1 MLASEEPTVE
11 LTLVAPGSF
20 VRALLRRMTAPRP
33 PHSFTGQEPPANGK
47 TGANGDK
54 PANPQIVVE
63 SLPSGTLQGVPHL
76 VGRFP
81 LTPALALDQAD
92 SLPDEAA
99 PDGPDV
105 VAYVG
110 VQAVGAELL
119 HAILCVA
126 NGEGTGEPPDVDE
139 EPPSAPRDEALLSP
153 RELEVLELLIR
164 CASNR
169 EIAAALSISMNTVK
183 THVRHI
189 MSKLKT
195 NNRARTALV
204 GSKLLQENSSLILK

>member
-1 MLASEEPTVE
+1 MLAFEEPTVE

-20 VRALLRRMTAPRP
+20 IRALLRRMTAPGP
-33 PHSFTGQEPPANGK
+33 PHSFTGLEPPAKGK
-47 TGANGDK
+47 KAANEDK
-54 PANPQIVVE
+54 SANPQTVVE

-81 LTPALALDQAD
+81 LTPALALNQAD
-92 SLPDEAA
+92 SLLDEAG

-105 VAYVG
+105 VGYVG

-126 NGEGTGEPPDVDE
+126 NGEASGEPPDVVE
-139 EPPSAPRDEALLSP
+139 EPPRAPRDEALLSQ
-153 RELEVLELLIR
+153 RELEVLELLAR

-169 EIAAALSISMNTVK
+169 EVAAALSISINTVK

-204 GSKLLQENSSLILK
+204 GSKLLQENSSLILR